1 MATTHGAETSTGA
14 TTAGTEVPSEA
25 HETGL
30 FPPFNGETFPSQL
43 LWLAITFGLLYW
55 IMTKAALPRISGIL
69 EDRRDRIAGDLAE
82 ANRLKLESD
91 AAVAAYE
98 QALAEARNR
107 AHGIA
112 ADTRAKLKAEID
124 SRRHDA
130 ETKLNAKLADAELRI
145 GEIKTAALSQ
155 VGEIAHEAASTLVE
169 TLIGKAPTKAATAK
183 AVDAALK

>member
-1 MATTHGAETSTGA
+1 MATTYGAETTTG

-25 HETGL
+25 HETGV

-82 ANRLKLESD
+82 ANRLKMESD
-91 AAVAAYE
+91 AAIAAYE
-98 QALAEARNR
+98 QALADARNR

-124 SRRHDA
+124 GRRQEAETGLQARLTDA
-130 ETKLNAKLADAELRI
+130 ESRI
-145 GEIKTAALSQ
+145 GEIKSAALSQ
-155 VGEIAHEAASTLVE
+155 VGEIANEAASALVE
-169 TLIGKAPTKAATAK
+169 ALIGKAPTKAATAK
-183 AVDAALK
+183 AVEAALK